1 MRVVAMPANVFQSM
15 PDKSVLLSTT
25 FECAHDAFSEG
36 GVRMAPH
43 LIADFTDV
51 SKQMADIIA
60 KCRMQ
65 DNEQRLYELTAR
77 NAEKLAQKAGKK
89 LEKATKAVD
98 VATKKLQAAS
108 SKSNAKQNKLLAKA
122 QKAAANAQVAF
133 DKASKA
139 ADAAS
144 KKVALVFNIQSD
156 IIQRWQHVI
165 VNMKPAAL
173 CTGDDV
179 ALPACTESCQ
189 LFLAPCSK
197 CKDSKCRCTF
207 AL

>member
-1 MRVVAMPANVFQSM
+1 MPTNVFQSM

-43 LIADFTDV
+43 LLADCTDV
-51 SKQMADIIA
+51 SKQMADVIA
-60 KCRMQ
+60 KYRMQ
-65 DNEQRLYELTAR
+65 DNEQRSYEFTAL
-77 NAEKLAQKAGKK
+77 NAEKTAQKAGKK
-89 LEKATKAVD
+89 LEKAA
-98 VATKKLQAAS
+98 KKLAAMT
-108 SKSNAKQNKLLAKA
+108 SKSDAKGLNAKQNKLLVKA
-122 QKAAANAQVAF
+122 QKVAADAQVAF

-139 ADAAS
+139 AKAAS
-144 KKVALVFNIQSD
+144 KKATLMFNIQSD
-156 IIQRWQHVI
+156 IIRRWQHVI

-173 CTGDDV
+173 CTDDDV

-197 CKDSKCRCTF
+197 CKGSKCRCTF
-207 AL
+207 AM

>member
-1 MRVVAMPANVFQSM
+1 M

-43 LIADFTDV
+43 LLADCTDV

-60 KCRMQ
+60 KYKMQ
-65 DNEQRLYELTAR
+65 DNEQRSYELTAR
-77 NAEKLAQKAGKK
+77 NAEKTAQKAGKK
-89 LEKATKAVD
+89 LQKAKKAV
-98 VATKKLQAAS
+98 AAAAKKLAAMT
-108 SKSNAKQNKLLAKA
+108 SKSDAKEALNAKQNKSLVKA
-122 QKAAANAQVAF
+122 QKVAADAQVAF

-139 ADAAS
+139 ANAAS
-144 KKVALVFNIQSD
+144 KKATLMFNIQSD
-156 IIQRWQHVI
+156 IIRRWQHAI

-173 CTGDDV
+173 CTDDDV

-207 AL
+207 AM